1 MNRRN
6 ALTLVAASLAAP
18 SLLTST
24 MSFAKM
30 SEAELEHAAQTL
42 AAGSVAL
49 ETSKV
54 AQDKA
59 ENAWVKKFAS
69 YEVAEQSTIA
79 EVLKSMG
86 ATPAK
91 LTEKQTAMVAKAKEA
106 KAGGGFDRDY
116 VTAQIEGHNELLR
129 IQETYI
135 SKGKDQATI
144 GLAKLAR
151 GQIKEHLDL
160 LATIQKDLKS

>member
-1 MNRRN
+1 MNRRD
-6 ALTLVAASLAAP
+6 ALVLTAATLAVP
-18 SLLTST
+18 SLLSST
-24 MSFAKM
+24 AFAKM
-30 SEAELEHAAQTL
+30 GDAETEHAAQTL

-49 ETSKV
+49 ETSKA
-54 AQDKA
+54 AQEKA

-79 EVLKSMG
+79 EILKSMG
-86 ATPAK
+86 AVPAK
-91 LTEKQTAMVAKAKEA
+91 LTEKQTAAVAKAKEA
-106 KAGGGFDRDY
+106 KAGGSFDREY
-116 VTAQIEGHNELLR
+116 VATQIEGHNELLR

-135 SKGKDQATI
+135 GKGKDQATV

-151 GQIKEHLDL
+151 SQIKEHLDL